1 MQWYHVASAEVSA
14 TSTRSLPTC
23 HAWNH
28 VVLAPLFFVPN
39 YLMPTLPSSSAFTW
53 SVGTYWR
60 AHRRLRLAPHQARAS
75 ADAPPLAPALT
86 TSPAQVPTTGWLML
100 EWMLEH
106 APRVHLVGFDGYLC
120 GRALH
125 YYDEKK
131 LQLQVNAAGALL
143 HDWGKEQAGI
153 ERLIIEGRVV
163 LL

>member
-1 MQWYHVASAEVSA
+1 M
-14 TSTRSLPTC
+14 
-23 HAWNH
+23 
-28 VVLAPLFFVPN
+28 
-39 YLMPTLPSSSAFTW
+39 
-53 SVGTYWR
+53 
-60 AHRRLRLAPHQARAS
+60 
-75 ADAPPLAPALT
+75 
-86 TSPAQVPTTGWLML
+86 PTTGWLML

-153 ERLIIEGRVV
+153 ERLIMEGRVV